1 MGPTSPTT
9 PEPECDTFAIAP
21 SGGGLTKCAVPTL
34 RFGGGDCPSGVPH
47 FHLCLR
53 HGAGKHFSGF
63 EFFLLPNIVNA
74 RPTATKSI
82 RQHAP
87 SEEREKEW

>member
-21 SGGGLTKCAVPTL
+21 SGGGLTKRAVD
-34 RFGGGDCPSGVPH
+34 GGDCPSGVPH

-63 EFFLLPNIVNA
+63 EFFLLPKRIHA
-74 RPTATKSI
+74 HPTATTPYGGATLTPAV
-82 RQHAP
+82 RQRVV
-87 SEEREKEW
+87 E